1 MEIRSLNKEE
11 WKDAM
16 GLAWRTFLKF
26 EAPDYSEEGITNF
39 YKFITDET
47 LRKMFLIG
55 EYKAYGA
62 FLGEQLVGIAG
73 VRGGN
78 HISLLFVE
86 KEFHHQGIA
95 TKILQFIFHYLH
107 NEAGEDRVTVNSS
120 PYAVGFYHK
129 TGFHDTDTEQ
139 TADGIRFTPMSLVL

>member
-1 MEIRSLNKEE
+1 MEVRALNKEE

-47 LRKMFLIG
+47 LKKMFLLG

-62 FLGEQLVGIAG
+62 FLEGKLIGVAG

-86 KEFHHQGIA
+86 KEFHHQGVA
-95 TKILQFIFHYLH
+95 TKILQHIFQYLH
-107 NEAGEDRVTVNSS
+107 NELGAERVTVNSS

-129 TGFHDTDTEQ
+129 TGFHDTDMEQ
-139 TADGIRFTPMSLVL
+139 TADGIRFTPMSRVL